1 MKDYPSNISREEF
14 ELIREELENARKK
27 TKPRQVDLYEVFCAI
42 LYILKS
48 GCQWDML
55 PADFPKKSTVYYY
68 FQTWTKE
75 DENGNTRLGEVL
87 KKLTGLWRIDD
98 GRRESTRFCIINAQS
113 VQNAD
118 TAGPES
124 RARRKI
130 LCKRNSTKSRMALEK
145 QCRWRAESLGYPW
158 PSVARRYARRRREC
172 RRTSEGTLKQGV
184 SRRHGRR
191 T

>member
-1 MKDYPSNISREEF
+1 MLTAKRGSEPMGTIQRRNTSESLLDG
-14 ELIREELENARKK
+14 IRENI
-27 TKPRQVDLYEVFCAI
+27 QVANLPSAEDGFHLRPHF
-42 LYILKS
+42 LS
-48 GCQWDML
+48 GV
-55 PADFPKKSTVYYY
+55 KV
-68 FQTWTKE
+68 WTA
-75 DENGNTRLGEVL
+75 
-87 KKLTGLWRIDD
+87 W
-98 GRRESTRFCIINAQS
+98 C
-113 VQNAD
+113 
-118 TAGPES
+118 
-124 RARRKI
+124 KI